1 MIHGLFDR
9 LRATD
14 AAAAARI
21 AAIALAV
28 GVCAFAGAAVFGVRV
43 NPTMSEPIGLYVRT
57 AAPSANMVE
66 FCPPEPFAGIS
77 RSRGYR
83 APGNCPDGAA
93 PLLKAIVAQSGDV
106 VELSAA
112 GMSVNGT
119 PLPNTA
125 PRAMDSD
132 GRLLPRWPL
141 GSYVVSAGMV
151 WVASTY
157 HPRSF
162 DSRYFGPI
170 AVASIRNRLNPL
182 IVLR

>member
-1 MIHGLFDR
+1 VIG
-9 LRATD
+9 
-14 AAAAARI
+14 
-21 AAIALAV
+21 LAV
-28 GVCAFAGAAVFGVRV
+28 VVCAFAGAAVFGVRV
-43 NPTMSEPIGLYVRT
+43 NATMSEPIGLYVST

-93 PLLKAIVAQSGDV
+93 PLLKAIVARAGDV

-125 PRAMDSD
+125 PRATDSN
-132 GRLLPRWPL
+132 GCPLPRWPF
-141 GSYVVSAGMV
+141 GRYPVPTGMV

-170 AVASIRNRLNPL
+170 AVAAVRNRLNPL

>member
-9 LRATD
+9 WRATD
-14 AAAAARI
+14 AAAAARV

-43 NPTMSEPIGLYVRT
+43 NATMSEPIGLYVRT
-57 AAPSANMVE
+57 AASSANMVE
-66 FCPPEPFAGIS
+66 FCPPEPFAGMS

-93 PLLKAIVAQSGDV
+93 PLLKAIVAQPGDI
-106 VELSAA
+106 VELSAV
-112 GMSVNGT
+112 GISVNGAS
-119 PLPNTA
+119 LPNTA
-125 PRAMDSD
+125 PRAMDSN
-132 GRLLPRWPL
+132 GRPLPRWPL
-141 GSYVVSAGMV
+141 GRYLVPAGMV

-170 AVASIRNRLNPL
+170 AAADIRNRLTPL